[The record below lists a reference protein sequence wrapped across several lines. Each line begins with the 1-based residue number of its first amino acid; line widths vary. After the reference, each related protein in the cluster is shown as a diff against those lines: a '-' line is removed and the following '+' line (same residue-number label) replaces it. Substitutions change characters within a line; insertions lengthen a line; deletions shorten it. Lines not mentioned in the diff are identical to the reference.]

1 MHKKEVFYEDKFCET
16 MIGKEHIVTQWDYIE
31 DRFGKSDL
39 LPFSISDTDFKIPVP
54 ITQQLEKVLQHQI
67 FGYTRWNHDDFK
79 TAIQQ
84 FFKRRFVVKLL
95 RIGLYIVQ
103 VSFIVFL
110 FY

>member
-1 MHKKEVFYEDKFCET
+1 MKINFDEINDRKGTYC
-16 MIGKEHIVTQWDYIE
+16 TQWDYIE

-84 FFKRRFVVKLL
+84 FFKRRFDCEIVKELDC
-95 RIGLYIVQ
+95 I
-103 VSFIVFL
+103 
-110 FY
+110 